1 MTQELQEKFHQEF
14 MNVMLLYNEKIL
26 RQIKSSFKDTF
37 SPAQFF
43 TLSAIVSNNG
53 LSMSQLA
60 QMSSMQKQQVTKL
73 VGFLADAGY
82 ICRIQNQK
90 DRRIITVKATEKGT
104 AFMEEYCR
112 KSLAEISLLFS
123 TLTEN
128 ESQELFTALSTINR
142 LFKKLQP
149 ASGIT

>member
-26 RQIKSSFKDTF
+26 RQIKGSFKDTF

-73 VGFLADAGY
+73 VGFLADARLYLPDSKPKGPADHY
-82 ICRIQNQK
+82 GKGHRKRNGFYGRVLPKKFSGNQPFVFYPY
-90 DRRIITVKATEKGT
+90 RE
-104 AFMEEYCR
+104 
-112 KSLAEISLLFS
+112 
-123 TLTEN
+123 
-128 ESQELFTALSTINR
+128 
-142 LFKKLQP
+142 
-149 ASGIT
+149 